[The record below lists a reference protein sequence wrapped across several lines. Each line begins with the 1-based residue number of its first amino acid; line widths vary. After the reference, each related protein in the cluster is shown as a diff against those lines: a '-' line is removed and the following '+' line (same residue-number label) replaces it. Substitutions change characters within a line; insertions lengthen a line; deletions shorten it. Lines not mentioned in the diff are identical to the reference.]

1 MSNPSQPASRQWT
14 EEQLLAD
21 TGDAPEGPR
30 TGAFLDFDGTLIDGY
45 SLSAFARYHLRSGQ
59 VAPADLGQLL
69 LTGLR
74 GVTTEQDFERLTTLS
89 MHVWAGRSEDELAEL
104 GERLFVQA
112 ISGSLY
118 PEGWR
123 LVEAHRRAGHTVV
136 LASSA
141 TRFQVEPAA
150 RAMGVE
156 HILVSPVEIVNGICT
171 GRPGGPLLW
180 RRGKAEAVKAFAAE
194 HGVDLAESYAYSNGA
209 EDVPFLRTVGRPR
222 AVNPGRELAGVA
234 RYFGWPVSRFRS
246 RGRPGV
252 ADLART
258 AAGLAG
264 LFGGFTAGA
273 ALGAATGSRR
283 EAVDLGTTLAGELGS
298 LLAGVRLDV
307 QGAEHLAVRPAVFLF
322 NHQSQLDVLVLAK
335 LLHGGFTGVAK
346 KELAR
351 SPAFGLM
358 FRLADVAFVDR
369 QDHGQAMRALEP
381 AVAKLRDGISLVI
394 APEGTRSPTPALGPF
409 RKGAFHVAMQAG
421 VPIVPIVIRNSGEL
435 MWRGALTIHSGTVQ
449 VAVLPPVPTAG
460 WVAGDID
467 RHVEE
472 VRGQYLATLAN
483 WPAAGDGQVTAAAP
497 AGPGADGARAGSG
510 RSRARGGRSRAAAG
524 AGRPSAGGGSGAP
537 PGVPLDWGSSAQ
549 MSPLETA
556 MWRAESADPRLRVNV
571 SLLELLDPAPGW
583 DRLLAAHEWASRMVP
598 RMRQRVVEPAFALG
612 TPAWAADPD
621 FDVSRHVHRAR
632 LPAPGSMR
640 QLLDVVTGFA
650 AAPFDRD
657 RPLWGALLVEG
668 LADGRAGYVVK
679 SHHSVT
685 DGLGAV
691 QLMTRLHS
699 RSPEHD
705 PDRPE
710 PSVPAADGG
719 ASRLGV
725 FAGQVTGAARAAPRA
740 ALRQGAGALGALT
753 RPWETASRAAGA
765 AGRAVSQ
772 AASAT
777 RFVGQSA
784 AVPGGSELLAE
795 RGGGWHFEIADV
807 PLAELKAGAK
817 AAGGSLNDGLLA
829 AVIGGFRR
837 YHERFGAPLDRL
849 TVGFPISLRNRDDP
863 QGGNR
868 FTGARFAAPMAD
880 PDPAAR
886 IAAVRQFV
894 LTARA
899 ASGAAANAVPAALAP
914 LVGWL
919 PAPLVSVASGR
930 LTSTNDVQV
939 SSIPGVPYPVY
950 VAGSRITHM
959 YPFGPLPGC
968 AAMITLI
975 SHDGE
980 CCIGINADTLA
991 VTDPDGLADDLRA
1004 GLAEVVA
1011 LAR

>member
-1 MSNPSQPASRQWT
+1 MSSPNQLWS
-14 EEQLLAD
+14 EEQLIAD
-21 TGDAPEGPR
+21 VENGPDGPR
-30 TGAFLDFDGTLIDGY
+30 VGAFVDFDGTLIDGY
-45 SLSAFARYHLRSGQ
+45 SLSAFARYYLRSGR

-74 GVTTEQDFERLTTLS
+74 GVTTEEDFERLTVLS
-89 MHVWAGRSEDELAEL
+89 MRVWAGRTEDELTEL

-156 HILVSPVEIVNGICT
+156 HILVSPVEIVNGIAT

-180 RRGKAEAVKAFAAE
+180 RGGKAAAVGAFAGE
-194 HGVDLAESYAYSNGA
+194 HGIDLAESYAYSNGD

-222 AVNPGRELAGVA
+222 AINPGRELEKVA
-234 RYFGWPVSRFRS
+234 RESGWPVARFRS

-252 ADLART
+252 RDLART

-264 LFGGFTAGA
+264 LFGGFATGA

-283 EAVDLGTTLAGELGS
+283 EAVDLGTTFAGELGS
-298 LLAGVRLDV
+298 MLAGVRLDV
-307 QGAEHLAVRPAVFLF
+307 SGGEHLAARPAVFLF
-322 NHQSQLDVLVLAK
+322 NHQSQLDVLILAK

-351 SPAFGLM
+351 SPGFGLM

-369 QDHGQAMRALEP
+369 HDHDQAVRALGP
-381 AVAKLRDGISLVI
+381 AVQKLRDGISLVI

-409 RKGAFHVAMQAG
+409 KKGAFHVAMEAG

-435 MWRGALTIHSGTVQ
+435 MWRRAKIIHSGTVQ
-449 VAVLPPVPTAG
+449 VAVLPPIPTTG
-460 WVAGDID
+460 WVAADLD
-467 RHVEE
+467 AHVRQ

-483 WPAAGDGQVTAAAP
+483 WPTSGSGQVRVTAP
-497 AGPGADGARAGSG
+497 AS
-510 RSRARGGRSRAAAG
+510 
-524 AGRPSAGGGSGAP
+524 AGRPIQRPAA
-537 PGVPLDWGSSAQ
+537 PLDWGASTQ
-549 MSPLETA
+549 MNPLETA
-556 MWRAESADPRLRVNV
+556 MWRAESADPRLRANV
-571 SLLELLDPAPGW
+571 SLLELLDHAPDW

-612 TPAWAADPD
+612 TPTWAADPA
-621 FDVSRHVHRAR
+621 FDISQHVHRVV
-632 LPAPGSMR
+632 LPVPGSMR
-640 QLLDVVTGFA
+640 ELLDIVQEFA

-657 RPLWGALLVEG
+657 RPLWDALLVEG
-668 LADGRAGYVVK
+668 LDDGRAGYAVK

-691 QLMTRLHS
+691 QLMVRLHS
-699 RSPEHD
+699 RTPEHD
-705 PDRPE
+705 PGRPE
-710 PSVPAADGG
+710 PPPPASGDGATG
-719 ASRLGV
+719 ASRVGL
-725 FAGQVTGAARAAPRA
+725 FAGQVAGAVKSVPGVAV
-740 ALRQGAGALGALT
+740 RQGAGVVGALA
-753 RPWETASRAAGA
+753 RPWDTVPRAAGTVTRA
-765 AGRAVSQ
+765 AGRAVG
-772 AASAT
+772 AA
-777 RFVGQSA
+777 RFVGQNA
-784 AVPGGSELLAE
+784 APPRGSELLAR
-795 RGGGWHFEIADV
+795 RGGSWHFEVVDV
-807 PLAELKAGAK
+807 PLADLKAGAK
-817 AAGGSLNDGLLA
+817 AVGGSLNDGLLA

-837 YHERFGAPLDRL
+837 YHEWFHAPLDHL
-849 TVGFPISLRNRDDP
+849 TVGFPISLRNKDDP

-868 FTGARFAAPMAD
+868 FTGARFAAPMAE

-894 LTARA
+894 LAARA
-899 ASGAAANAVPAALAP
+899 SSGAASDAVTMALAP
-914 LVGWL
+914 AVGWL
-919 PAPLVSVASGR
+919 PAPLVGVVSSR

-950 VAGSRITHM
+950 IAGSRITHM

-968 AAMITLI
+968 AAMITLL
-975 SHDGE
+975 SHEGD
-980 CCIGINADTLA
+980 CCIGINSDTMA
-991 VTDPDGLADDLRA
+991 VSDPGRLADDLRA
-1004 GLAEVVA
+1004 GLDEVVA
-1011 LAR
+1011 LRG